1 MSRRMHVE
9 PCEKPGIDPS
19 SVAGATTANP
29 KLVIAAHPAFQPP
42 MAAAELPPLDH
53 HRPPRRRRA
62 SK

>member
-9 PCEKPGIDPS
+9 PCEKPGIDPA
-19 SVAGATTANP
+19 SVPGTTTDGP
-29 KLVIAAHPAFQPP
+29 KLTIAVHPPFQPP
-42 MAAAELPPLDH
+42 VAAAELPPLDH